1 MKNSKILCTILLG
14 FLLIPL
20 DVFAESIG
28 CSSPELGVII
38 SVFKSIFNII
48 CIIVP
53 ILLIISVVI
62 NITKLVNN
70 PEDKKLPKKILN
82 SVIAAIVVFFIP
94 MLINLVVDITYN
106 NSSNSSL
113 FNFSLCWKSSN
124 NASFSSNY
132 IPLNENNKKNI
143 IGNNNYEKGD
153 PKQTDDSQ
161 STTNSTDSSVET
173 SYGVFLGLDHGDGLN
188 KLYKYKLVVIDLQEF
203 SKSDVEKL
211 HNKGIKV
218 YSYLNVGSV
227 EEYRSYYKKFK
238 NIYLGTYENWEDEK
252 WVNVSNKTYQRFIIN
267 TLEPSLRAKGAD
279 GYFIDNCDVYAVKKN
294 DSIYNGLKTILGSIH
309 KHNLPMLINGGDQF
323 VTRAIRDG
331 SYSSLFDGVNQEE
344 VFTLI
349 NFDNHTYHNQSSSDT
364 KYYKNYLSLVKSK
377 GLKVYLL
384 EYGANRSKEKEIK
397 NYCDNNGFSY
407 YNSKSYNL
415 D

>member
-1 MKNSKILCTILLG
+1 MRNDKKLGIILLC
-14 FLLIPL
+14 FLIVPFE
-20 DVFAESIG
+20 VFAESVG
-28 CSSPELGVII
+28 CSSPELGAII

-48 CIIVP
+48 CIVVP
-53 ILLIISVVI
+53 ILLIISIII
-62 NITKLVNN
+62 NITKIVVN
-70 PEDKKLPKKILN
+70 PDDKKLLKKILN
-82 SVIAAIVVFFIP
+82 SIIATIVIFFIP
-94 MLINLVVDITYN
+94 MFINVVVNITYN
-106 NSSNSSL
+106 NSSNSNL
-113 FNFSLCWKSSN
+113 FNFTLCWKSSN
-124 NASFSSNY
+124 NNSFTSNY
-132 IPLNENNKKNI
+132 IPLDNNRKNI
-143 IGNNNYEKGD
+143 IGNNYYEKGD
-153 PKQTDDSQ
+153 SKQNDDIK
-161 STTNSTDSSVET
+161 STENSIDSSVET
-173 SYGVFLGLDHGDGLN
+173 SYGVFLGLDHSDGLN

-203 SKSDVEKL
+203 SKNDVEKL
-211 HNKGIKV
+211 HSKGIKV

-252 WVNVSNKTYQRFIIN
+252 WVDVSNKDYQNFIIN

-279 GYFIDNCDVYAVKKN
+279 GYFIDNCDVYSIKKS
-294 DSIYNGLKTILGSIH
+294 DRIYNGLNTILGSVH
-309 KHNLPMLINGGDQF
+309 KHNLPMLINGGDTF
-323 VTRAIRDG
+323 VTKAIKDG

-349 NFDNHTYHNQSSSDT
+349 NFDNHTYHSQSSSDT

-384 EYGANRSKEKEIK
+384 EYGADSSKEKEIK
-397 NYCDNNGFSY
+397 DYCTSNGFSY